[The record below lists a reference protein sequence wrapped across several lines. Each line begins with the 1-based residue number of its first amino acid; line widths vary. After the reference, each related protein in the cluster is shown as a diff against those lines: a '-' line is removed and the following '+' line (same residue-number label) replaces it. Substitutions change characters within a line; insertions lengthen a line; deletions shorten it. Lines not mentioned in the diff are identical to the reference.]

1 MPESITIT
9 VDDTTEDVTLFVA
22 AGGGVDSVFGRAGSV
37 VAVAGDYDTDEVT
50 EATNLYYTEARVS
63 ANTDVAA
70 NTAKTGITAQQAT
83 DITTNNAKVTNATHT
98 GDATG
103 ATALTLAT
111 VNSNVGSFTTANVT
125 VNAKGL
131 VTAVSNGAGGGDYAD
146 GGEAG
151 GADRTLG
158 NTDAFSLGLL
168 TNNLERVQ
176 IEADG
181 KVAVVNT
188 QSASN
193 AEETGLKV
201 TPTINQSGTAAYNGI
216 KVDATETATGD
227 GSTGDGNNL
236 LNLAVGGVSKM
247 KVDNAGLLYTESIGI
262 PATTT
267 TAPPT
272 INLRTG
278 DGSGTGFCSPS
289 NGNIR
294 FVLSGSQR
302 WFMDLTAFG
311 SGGTRGGKLWRDGAS
326 TTQPFVYP
334 NGDTNTGM
342 GSAGADEI
350 SIITGGVEAIKVKSN
365 QTLNFSSTPAY
376 ADEAAAVT
384 AGLATGDIYQTTGT
398 AASPLNVA
406 GILMIK
412 Q

>member
-1 MPESITIT
+1 MPENITIT

-83 DITTNNAKVTNATHT
+83 DITTNNAKVTFPEAPNDGTQYARKSL
-98 GDATG
+98 GWE
-103 ATALTLAT
+103 
-111 VNSNVGSFTTANVT
+111 
-125 VNAKGL
+125 
-131 VTAVSNGAGGGDYAD
+131 AVAGGGDYAD

-151 GADRTLG
+151 GANRTLG
-158 NTDAFSLGLL
+158 NTDSFSFGLL

-188 QSASN
+188 QAATN
-193 AEETGLKV
+193 AEETGFKV

-236 LNLAVGGVSKM
+236 LNLAVGGVSKFRIANNGDIVLDDKSRFYYNNTTKRLGIGASTPLAPLEVGQNNGNSYM
-247 KVDNAGLLYTESIGI
+247 RVGGDSLTSGIFFKVFRNLSSSVTNAEVARIEQGSAGDDQPLLV
-262 PATTT
+262 
-267 TAPPT
+267 
-272 INLRTG
+272 LKQ
-278 DGSGTGFCSPS
+278 DGSGDILQVFDDAVKVF
-289 NGNIR
+289 NIADGGQ
-294 FVLSGSQR
+294 VNSSG
-302 WFMDLTAFG
+302 
-311 SGGTRGGKLWRDGAS
+311 
-326 TTQPFVYP
+326 
-334 NGDTNTGM
+334 
-342 GSAGADEI
+342 
-350 SIITGGVEAIKVKSN
+350 
-365 QTLNFSSTPAY
+365 TPAY

>member
-1 MPESITIT
+1 MPENITIT

-83 DITTNNAKVTNATHT
+83 DITTNNAKVTFPEAPNDGTQYARKSL
-98 GDATG
+98 GWE
-103 ATALTLAT
+103 
-111 VNSNVGSFTTANVT
+111 
-125 VNAKGL
+125 
-131 VTAVSNGAGGGDYAD
+131 AVAGGGDYAD

-158 NTDAFSLGLL
+158 NTDNFSLGFLV
-168 TNNLERVQ
+168 NNLKALLLKPIATAVNWLA
-176 IEADG
+176 ISPSVTGSGVTLEAEGTDTNIDINVTPKG
-181 KVAVVNT
+181 SGDLIINGAT
-188 QSASN
+188 
-193 AEETGLKV
+193 ETGDVIRIGQSVGSSNYLSFDWNNIISSGA
-201 TPTINQSGTAAYNGI
+201 TSWSANAALSFNQNLDITAGDFFSIQSISAFKTLTDTNGEQSMLSVKPWVEQTGTAAYNGI
-216 KVDATETATGD
+216 KVDVTEKSIGD

-236 LNLAVGGVSKM
+236 LNLAVGGVSKARI
-247 KVDNAGLLYTESIGI
+247 D
-262 PATTT
+262 
-267 TAPPT
+267 
-272 INLRTG
+272 
-278 DGSGTGFCSPS
+278 
-289 NGNIR
+289 
-294 FVLSGSQR
+294 
-302 WFMDLTAFG
+302 
-311 SGGTRGGKLWRDGAS
+311 
-326 TTQPFVYP
+326 
-334 NGDTNTGM
+334 NTG
-342 GSAGADEI
+342 
-350 SIITGGVEAIKVKSN
+350 AI
-365 QTLNFSSTPAY
+365 FSSGTPAY